1 VPQHSDPNS
10 APESVTIPVTLPSAE
25 YPVHIGAGL
34 LSSLGA
40 IVHVA
45 VPRARRV
52 LLVQDSGVPSHT
64 RLIAAHALATDFT
77 VTESILTASEPA
89 KSIDTLGTLWGAL
102 ADGKLDRDDV
112 VVALGGGIITDV
124 AGFAAATY
132 RRGIPIVQCPT
143 TLLSMVDAS
152 VGGKTGINLP
162 SSRGIL
168 KNMAGSFHQPAAVV
182 ADVSTLLTLSPREYR
197 AGLAEVI
204 KHALIERSITGS
216 SNLLDLLT
224 SSFTRFTTPVDL
236 AALTDLIAANIR
248 IKAAVVALDERET
261 APDAVG
267 GRALLNLGH
276 TFAHAIEPLA
286 QLSPTGNPSDA
297 PLKHGEAVGLG
308 LVAAASTARHL
319 GLIDAAYQSQIGALI
334 QMAGLPCEVG
344 GLPDDAT
351 LLGRMALDKKVR
363 GGLTRLIL
371 PTGPGTA
378 AVFPDV
384 ASDAIAVGWSAIRR

>member
-1 VPQHSDPNS
+1 
-10 APESVTIPVTLPSAE
+10 VTIPVTLPSAE
-25 YPVHIGAGL
+25 YPVHIGSGL

-40 IVHVA
+40 IVHA
-45 VPRARRV
+45 AAPRARRV
-52 LLVQDSGVPSHT
+52 LLVEDAGVPSHT

-77 VTESILTASEPA
+77 VCESILVASELA
-89 KSIDTLGTLWGAL
+89 KSMDTLGRLWGAL

-132 RRGIPIVQCPT
+132 RRGIPIIQCPT

-152 VGGKTGINLP
+152 VGGKTGINFP

-182 ADVSTLLTLSPREYR
+182 ADVSTLATLLPREYR

-216 SNLLDLLT
+216 SNLLELLT
-224 SSFTRFTTPVDL
+224 ASITRFTTAADL

-248 IKAAVVALDERET
+248 IKAAVVAADERET
-261 APDAVG
+261 AADAVG

-286 QLSPTGNPSDA
+286 QLSPTGNASDA

-308 LVAAASTARHL
+308 LIAAAATARYL
-319 GLIDAAYQSQIGALI
+319 GVIDAAYQSQIGALI
-334 QMAGLPCEVG
+334 QMSGLPRVVE
-344 GLPDDAT
+344 GLPDDAA

-363 GGLTRLIL
+363 GGTTRLIL
-371 PTGPGTA
+371 PTGAATA
-378 AVFPDV
+378 SVFPDV
-384 ASDAIAVGWSAIRR
+384 ASEAIAVGWSGIRR